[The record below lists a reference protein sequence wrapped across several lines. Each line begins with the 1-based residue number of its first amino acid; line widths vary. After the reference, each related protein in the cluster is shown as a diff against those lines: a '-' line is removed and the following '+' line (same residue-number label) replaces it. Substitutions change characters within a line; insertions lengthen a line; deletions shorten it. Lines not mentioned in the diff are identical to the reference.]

1 MILVRE
7 TSIGKY
13 MTQVKGR
20 FFSVLAPIM
29 RESPQIGRQLPSPT
43 KTMLDLSATFKDGSK
58 LTMAQTLAKS
68 KDRVELLSY
77 SYEYERLSGFFF
89 HCEMEEATELSH
101 ETELEARLR
110 KLWKPRYHLHVGA
123 RKEIADLLKGFPP
136 ELREHDGPHYATCFI
151 PLDYMLAVI
160 LINYFPEHKAKVEK
174 LDLADFANSED

>member
-1 MILVRE
+1 VILARE

-13 MTQVKGR
+13 VTQVKGR
-20 FFSVLAPIM
+20 FYTLFTPIT
-29 RESPQIGRQLPSPT
+29 RGPQIVRQLPLGT
-43 KTMLDLSATFKDGSK
+43 TTILDVSATFKDGST

-68 KDRVELLSY
+68 RDRVEVLRY
-77 SYEYERLSGFFF
+77 GYEYERPSGFFF

-123 RKEIADLLKGFPP
+123 RKEIAGLLKGFPP

-160 LINYFPEHKAKVEK
+160 LISYFPEYEAQVEK